1 MRWVSPRRRRYER
14 FLDTLDLD
22 PDELPRPAPSPSD
35 RDFII
40 CGSPRTGTSLVTAMV
55 DGPPHVVTVMEPWDG
70 MKLAPAD
77 LFRSIRQEISA
88 TGSVGRGRLNIGAL
102 SNEGEV
108 RWTRDRAASRSVH
121 LERQYLL
128 GVKWPA
134 FWRYLDLLPGT
145 KFLVCLRHP
154 AEVIA
159 SYKKRGGRLGQGL
172 EYRTAFNRRM
182 NEYLLSATDDS
193 LLRQVML
200 YDYIHERLLPHLE
213 RPNVLTV
220 RYERWFVEP
229 KAVLGEIEAFLN
241 VPLAP
246 GAVEIR
252 TPAGDQSLDQNEMQ
266 VIRAHCS
273 TAQALGYKFDRT
285 AFPAA

>member
-1 MRWVSPRRRRYER
+1 
-14 FLDTLDLD
+14 
-22 PDELPRPAPSPSD
+22 
-35 RDFII
+35 
-40 CGSPRTGTSLVTAMV
+40 MV
-55 DGPPHVVTVMEPWDG
+55 DKPPNVVTVMEPWDG

-88 TGSVGRGRLNIGAL
+88 TGSVGRGRLDIGAL

-108 RWTRDRAASRSVH
+108 RWTRDRTASRSVH

-128 GVKWPA
+128 GIKWPA
-134 FWRYLDLLPGT
+134 FWRYLDLLPDT

-182 NEYLLSATDDS
+182 NECLLSATNDS

-200 YDYIHERLLPHLE
+200 YDYIHERILPHLE

-246 GAVEIR
+246 GAVAIR
-252 TPAGDQSLDQNEMQ
+252 TPAGDQALDQNEMQ

-273 TAQALGYKFDRT
+273 TAQALGYEFDRT